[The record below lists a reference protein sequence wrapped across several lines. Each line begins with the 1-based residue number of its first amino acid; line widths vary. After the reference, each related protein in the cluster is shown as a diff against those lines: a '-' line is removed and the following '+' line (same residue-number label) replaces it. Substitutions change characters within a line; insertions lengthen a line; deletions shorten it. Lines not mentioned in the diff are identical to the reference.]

1 MATHT
6 EKILCKFCPKSVT
19 RFFADSP
26 PRTDSRFF
34 LLKSHY
40 KEDHPIEYQRI
51 MHYLDQEVIVQEEA
65 SCPVPIAGII

>member
-6 EKILCKFCPKSVT
+6 EKILCKFCPKSVI
-19 RFFADSP
+19 RFFADST

-51 MHYLDQEVIVQEEA
+51 MHYLDQEIIVQEEA
-65 SCPVPIAGII
+65 RDGLTVAKER